1 MYFNE
6 YLFGAKSKKDYYLYM
21 AKKYY
26 KKSCEKGNRASCEKF
41 KNIN

>member
-21 AKKYY
+21 VKKYY
-26 KKSCEKGNRASCEKF
+26 KKSCEKGNRASYEKF

>member
-21 AKKYY
+21 AKKNIIKRVV
-26 KKSCEKGNRASCEKF
+26 KKAIAHLV
-41 KNIN
+41 KNLKI

>member
-6 YLFGAKSKKDYYLYM
+6 YLFGAKLKKITIYIWQ
-21 AKKYY
+21 KKYY
-26 KKSCEKGNRASCEKF
+26 KKSCEKGNSASYEKF